1 MPFLFEK
8 LLVYQKALDFAE
20 KIHALTEGFSPKTF
34 HLQNQL
40 NRASTS
46 IPANIAEG
54 NGRYHPKERRN
65 FFLIARASSMECI
78 PLLELCKRRTLIKAG
93 YHRTLK
99 ADADEICKM
108 ITGLVKGLRVPK

>member
-8 LLVYQKALDFAE
+8 LIVYQKALDLAE
-20 KIHALTEGFSPKTF
+20 KIHALTKSFPSGTY
-34 HLQNQL
+34 HLQDQL
-40 NRASTS
+40 NRASVS
-46 IPANIAEG
+46 VPANIAEG

-78 PLLELCKRRTLIKAG
+78 PLLELCKRRNLVKAG
-93 YHRTLK
+93 YHKTLK

-108 ITGLVKGLRVPK
+108 ITGMVKGLRLPK